1 MLLLAD
7 SMCYDTSRS
16 VGEAS
21 RQEDGMRD
29 HRQERHHR
37 HHQEFAPWGGRRNW
51 DRMWFG
57 GPPWG
62 GARRARRGDV
72 RTALLS
78 LLEDKPMHGYDLI
91 RELEQR
97 SGGMWRPSPG
107 SVYPT
112 LQMLEEEGLVSSE
125 EQDGKR
131 VFSLTD
137 AGRTE
142 LEERRARGG
151 EAPWQFGPM
160 SEGIGQLRE
169 AAFQL
174 AAAAM
179 QVARTGSDP
188 QRKQA
193 AEILAEARKKLYG
206 ILAEG

>member
-51 DRMWFG
+51 DRMWCG
-57 GPPWG
+57 GPRGG

-72 RTALLS
+72 RPALLS

-97 SGGMWRPSPG
+97 SGGAWRPSPG
-107 SVYPT
+107 SIYPT
-112 LQMLEEEGLVSSE
+112 LQMLEEEGLISGE
-125 EQDGKR
+125 DQDGKR

-142 LEERRARGG
+142 LEQRRERAGG
-151 EAPWQFGPM
+151 AAPW
-160 SEGIGQLRE
+160 E
-169 AAFQL
+169 A
-174 AAAAM
+174 
-179 QVARTGSDP
+179 
-188 QRKQA
+188 
-193 AEILAEARKKLYG
+193 
-206 ILAEG
+206 